1 LLTRKHGLRRKHR
14 RKALFEDQRNQLFAL
29 RINNGKKRMNNA
41 RGDIKRRNRLT
52 IDISN
57 FTNYQEN

>member
-14 RKALFEDQRNQLFAL
+14 RKALFQDQRNQLFAL

-41 RGDIKRRNRLT
+41 RGGHKAGKQAQN
-52 IDISN
+52 
-57 FTNYQEN
+57 